1 MQNLTQ
7 ESTCCRPRLARTV
20 SRAVAFGGLQ
30 LIRRKSLTKRCLK
43 LLVTEFL
50 NLLLKKTEV
59 FVVCFVLVLFVSKL
73 QTFCKVFYRTK
84 FLVVAKA
91 LPQRSF

>member
-20 SRAVAFGGLQ
+20 AFGGLQ
-30 LIRRKSLTKRCLK
+30 LIRRKSLTKHCLK

-84 FLVVAKA
+84 FLVAKA